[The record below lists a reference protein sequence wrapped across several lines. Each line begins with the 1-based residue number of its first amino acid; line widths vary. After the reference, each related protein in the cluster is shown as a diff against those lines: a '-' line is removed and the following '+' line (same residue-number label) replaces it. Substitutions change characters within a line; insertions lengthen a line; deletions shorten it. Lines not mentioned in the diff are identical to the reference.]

1 MTMWRLRLKVPLEEH
16 PARNVMVIAAMAAV
30 ATFFFIVK
38 LFLSTVL
45 KWMRIAVADPMI
57 VSYYNMDL

>member
-1 MTMWRLRLKVPLEEH
+1 MTPEEH
-16 PARNVMVIAAMAAV
+16 PARNVMVIATMAAV